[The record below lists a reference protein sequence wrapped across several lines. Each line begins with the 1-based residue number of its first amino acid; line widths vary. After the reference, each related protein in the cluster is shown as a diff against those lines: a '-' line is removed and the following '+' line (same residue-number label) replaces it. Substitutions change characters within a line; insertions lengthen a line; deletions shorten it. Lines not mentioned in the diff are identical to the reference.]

1 MNNTITHEIPEGY
14 RARIEGNKVI
24 IEKEYDALMQQ
35 LLICLASDAGVLP
48 EQCTIMLIKDRGC
61 AAIQFLPEGSMQP
74 CVLDLQKLPR
84 WEKVDKFPTG
94 VGMFFIDNDYLY
106 CPLNQSRIELSA
118 LFYLPHP
125 RK

>member
-35 LLICLASDAGVLP
+35 LLICLASDAGLLP
-48 EQCTIMLIKDRGC
+48 EQCSIMLIKDKGS
-61 AAIQFLPEGSMQP
+61 AAIQFLPEGSIQP
-74 CVLDLQKLPR
+74 CVLELQKIPR
-84 WEKVDKFPTG
+84 WEKVDKFPIG
-94 VGMFFIDNDYLY
+94 GGMFFIDNGYLY
-106 CPLNQSRIELSA
+106 CPLNQSRIELST
-118 LFYLPHP
+118 LFSLPHP

>member
-1 MNNTITHEIPEGY
+1 MNNIITHEIPEGY
-14 RARIEGNKVI
+14 KARIEGNKVI

-35 LLICLASDAGVLP
+35 LLKCLASDAGVLP
-48 EQCTIMLIKDRGC
+48 EQCSIMLIKDRGS

-74 CVLDLQKLPR
+74 CVLELQKLPR